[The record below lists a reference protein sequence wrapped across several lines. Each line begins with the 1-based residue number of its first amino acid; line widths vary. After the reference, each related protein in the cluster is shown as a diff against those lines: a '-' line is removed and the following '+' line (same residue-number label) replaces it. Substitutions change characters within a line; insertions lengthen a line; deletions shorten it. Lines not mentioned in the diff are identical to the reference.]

1 MSKIT
6 YVITKD
12 LVTGEP
18 QINWCGSLLH
28 LYEYK
33 PLPKEGS
40 LYVAS
45 LGITIPKSFIEKKEK
60 KEKKLPT
67 WKICLD
73 FNIKDGKPC
82 LHLRYEG
89 IKLTVNDKLY
99 FVDSSPF
106 FEMTVIKKP
115 HPYEGKV
122 REVDFSLT
130 EEDVKTLMQ
139 HRLNRIYIKYNN
151 GGAPFD
157 KSVEMTTS
165 QYYKES
171 EIGNSGLFK
180 QILSAYYNALE
191 DALVVINENSIE
203 KEVKRQI
210 KGRKKD
216 EAEIIEFLIR
226 EKLQSK
232 VNKEKPSALK
242 VDFDYCYVYLM
253 HDKRNGYHK
262 IGMSNKPNVREKTL
276 QSEVPAIEM
285 VCSKKYPS
293 RKIAK
298 AIESALHNA
307 YAEQRVRGEWFD
319 LSPTDILMLQETL
332 S

>member
-12 LVTGEP
+12 LVSGEP

-33 PLPKEGS
+33 PLPK
-40 LYVAS
+40 
-45 LGITIPKSFIEKKEK
+45 SFIEK

-122 REVDFSLT
+122 RDYP
-130 EEDVKTLMQ
+130 
-139 HRLNRIYIKYNN
+139 I
-151 GGAPFD
+151 
-157 KSVEMTTS
+157 VEAF
-165 QYYKES
+165 
-171 EIGNSGLFK
+171 G
-180 QILSAYYNALE
+180 
-191 DALVVINENSIE
+191 
-203 KEVKRQI
+203 
-210 KGRKKD
+210 
-216 EAEIIEFLIR
+216 
-226 EKLQSK
+226 
-232 VNKEKPSALK
+232 
-242 VDFDYCYVYLM
+242 
-253 HDKRNGYHK
+253 
-262 IGMSNKPNVREKTL
+262 
-276 QSEVPAIEM
+276 
-285 VCSKKYPS
+285 
-293 RKIAK
+293 
-298 AIESALHNA
+298 
-307 YAEQRVRGEWFD
+307 
-319 LSPTDILMLQETL
+319 
-332 S
+332 